1 MTLNFKILKQ
11 LSKNLSILYVEDDVD
26 LRERTATIFKNLFD
40 TFDVAQD
47 GKKGLNFYTQ
57 YFEKNAK
64 YYDVVISDIQMPI
77 LDGIGLTK
85 EILKIHKPQ
94 KVIIISAYNDKEY
107 LIELINIGVEAFLQK
122 PLASDNML
130 EVLYN
135 VCDSLND
142 ENKVDL
148 EDGFIYNKLSLALLK
163 DSVKIELSDNESKLL
178 QLLVENKNKS
188 FNAINI
194 FNHLYFN
201 EPDKEFSSD
210 SIKSLIKRLRK
221 KLPQD
226 TISNTQNLGY
236 SINQD

>member
-1 MTLNFKILKQ
+1 VTLNFKILKQ

-40 TFDVAQD
+40 IVDVAQD
-47 GKKGLNFYTQ
+47 GKKGLNLYTQ

-85 EILKIHKPQ
+85 EIFKIYKQQ